1 MYSFLNTFA
10 ELPYTLALLSGEYQ
24 VVPLLEVFGYDVPV
38 WEAASIVTS
47 SPVVQVTS
55 RTQTARTKKYT
66 EGTFV
71 LQGLMMDDQ
80 VEFELVTDSTLVQ
93 RGSCRWD
100 DTLLDSYPHVIS
112 ESTEAWEGCGGKVE
126 IEEESVGGAE
136 QTLGPEQ
143 MGSRT
148 YKYHSDLLW
157 YTRYTGSFKKN
168 SDGAW
173 NTDRYT
179 TDSEGNM
186 KGKSGSYS
194 YVAAQ
199 EVNVYRAKITRGN
212 QVRYGP
218 RIQFVGSQKYN
229 TFNGRVTSHRFAG
242 QTKAD
247 FVKTKPHLPRVRCG
261 LVCNQVRW
269 TPLMMRYSTSEKGFA
284 LSRESRVMSQKL
296 SSCPR
301 GSPA

>member
-1 MYSFLNTFA
+1 MKALKILFMLF
-10 ELPYTLALLSGEYQ
+10 ALLLAFPFIAWADGQRLVVWQKSGEKVYFDLNEEPETTSHICIASSIPSPSCPTPWPCSAANTKSC
-24 VVPLLEVFGYDVPV
+24 PLLEVFGYDVPV

-229 TFNGRVTSHRFAG
+229 TFNG
-242 QTKAD
+242 
-247 FVKTKPHLPRVRCG
+247 
-261 LVCNQVRW
+261 
-269 TPLMMRYSTSEKGFA
+269 SE
-284 LSRESRVMSQKL
+284 
-296 SSCPR
+296 
-301 GSPA
+301 